1 MLPFAG
7 RPWKRACGWLLFLA
21 PFFLLTYGGS
31 NALAAHRHRVP
42 SIAFQW
48 ERQIPFLPWTIVPYW
63 SLDALYIF
71 SVFACATRD
80 ELTAHVRRLVTAQVI
95 AVLCFVVFPLQFGV
109 ERPHSQG
116 FVGALFSTLARVD
129 RPFNQAPSLHIAL
142 LVILWCSYA
151 THIRSRARWL
161 LHAWC
166 ALIAVSV
173 LTTYQHHV
181 LDVPTGALVGWISIR
196 LWPVV
201 AASGGS
207 SKVIGHSGFE
217 IEVKSFAPEHLA
229 ERAPLDHRTY
239 RRVQR
244 DEPH

>member
-1 MLPFAG
+1 MLRLDG

-31 NALAAHRHRVP
+31 NALAAQRHGVR
-42 SIAFQW
+42 SIAFRW
-48 ERQIPFLPWTIVPYW
+48 ERHIPFLPWTIVPYW
-63 SLDALYIF
+63 SLDALYVF
-71 SVFACATRD
+71 SVFACVTRA
-80 ELTAHVRRLVTAQVI
+80 ELTAHVRRLVTAQVV
-95 AVLCFVVFPLQFGV
+95 AVLCFVLFPLQFGV

-116 FVGALFSTLARVD
+116 FAGVLFSALARVD

-142 LVILWCSYA
+142 LVIVWRIYA
-151 THIRSRARWL
+151 THVRSHVRWL

-181 LDVPTGALVGWISIR
+181 FDVPTGALVGLLSIR

-201 AASGGS
+201 DASGGT
-207 SKVIGHSGFE
+207 SKVVPDGDFE
-217 IEVKSFAPEHLA
+217 VEVQAIASQHFA
-229 ERAPLDHRTY
+229 ERRTLNHAANG
-239 RRVQR
+239 RIQP